1 MDHSHEKLRS
11 MLDNT
16 IILLKYNKMKEY
28 LVEEIISEVYST
40 LDIPRNKSRK
50 TIYTQARA
58 AIAMSLNKYFL
69 QLPIASALGIDR
81 SVVSYYRSKHDINL
95 KHWGGYSKVYNIAE
109 GIADSKAYLE
119 VKHMNIE
126 KTTEEIEKLEKRLRY
141 LRVEKKDL
149 EDTNP
154 EFILS

>member
-1 MDHSHEKLRS
+1 
-11 MLDNT
+11 
-16 IILLKYNKMKEY
+16 MKEY
-28 LVEEIISEVYST
+28 LVEEIISETYIA

-81 SVVSYYRSKHDINL
+81 SVVSYYKSKHDINL
-95 KHWGGYSKVYNIAE
+95 KHWEGYSKTYNTAE

-119 VKHMNIE
+119 VRHMNIE
-126 KTTEEIEKLEKRLRY
+126 KATEEIEKLEKRLKY
-141 LRVEKKDL
+141 LRNSNKEL
-149 EDTNP
+149 
-154 EFILS
+154 IRGA